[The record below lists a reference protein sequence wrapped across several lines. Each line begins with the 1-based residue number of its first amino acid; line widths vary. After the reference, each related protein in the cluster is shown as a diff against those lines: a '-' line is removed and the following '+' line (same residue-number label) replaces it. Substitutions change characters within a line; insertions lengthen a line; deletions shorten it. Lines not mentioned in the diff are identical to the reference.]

1 MLLLP
6 LGNTPLNDVTQHSL
20 TDLSAPNNA
29 YGLPRASCWAGRSAK
44 IGRPWRVA
52 EILGMKFSGIIAW
65 WLWRGIY
72 LEQTARLPKESARR
86 ARLEMVD
93 MVFSKDIVQLPT
105 FALAHDFASGG
116 SVQTR
121 EHITNNSPT
130 VEQEEDEV

>member
-1 MLLLP
+1 
-6 LGNTPLNDVTQHSL
+6 
-20 TDLSAPNNA
+20 
-29 YGLPRASCWAGRSAK
+29 
-44 IGRPWRVA
+44 VA

-72 LEQTARLPKESARR
+72 LSKLRGFQKKVRGA
-86 ARLEMVD
+86 ARLEMLD

>member
-1 MLLLP
+1 
-6 LGNTPLNDVTQHSL
+6 
-20 TDLSAPNNA
+20 
-29 YGLPRASCWAGRSAK
+29 
-44 IGRPWRVA
+44 VA

-72 LEQTARLPKESARR
+72 LEQTAWLPKESARR
-86 ARLEMVD
+86 ARLEMLD